1 MGTSRVIGACVMGWI
16 LTASGAIA
24 GTPAVVATYAPRCEQ
39 SPQQRLERSELVDA
53 ATGAELRLTRRSN
66 GALQTSLTWSDLD
79 VRKVVQSNG
88 DFSLRLAGRHDILVM
103 ERTGERLR
111 VMRNGQTAVLL
122 LNQSDEDGLDQVQ
135 QVLAGSRAMRAF
147 RSLRSRLTAESLASA
162 PGVSIDLVDVILGIL
177 HGDPG
182 VYDRRD
188 PRTAGRFSRA
198 SLAGDASCFPEYE
211 SDVTAA
217 WDDFAQCCDDV
228 KWFPGLQELCAIT
241 WLLKVESSWFRFIAC
256 SSIPLRATES

>member
-1 MGTSRVIGACVMGWI
+1 
-16 LTASGAIA
+16 
-24 GTPAVVATYAPRCEQ
+24 
-39 SPQQRLERSELVDA
+39 
-53 ATGAELRLTRRSN
+53 
-66 GALQTSLTWSDLD
+66 
-79 VRKVVQSNG
+79 
-88 DFSLRLAGRHDILVM
+88 
-103 ERTGERLR
+103 
-111 VMRNGQTAVLL
+111 VLL

-188 PRTAGRFSRA
+188 PRTAGRFSRV

>member
-1 MGTSRVIGACVMGWI
+1 MGWI

-24 GTPAVVATYAPRCEQ
+24 GTPSVVAAFAPRCEQ
-39 SPQQRLERSELVDA
+39 SPQERLERSEVIDV

-79 VRKVVQSNG
+79 VRKVVQPNG
-88 DFSLRLAGRHDILVM
+88 DFSLRLAGRHDLLVM
-103 ERTGERLR
+103 TRTEERLR
-111 VMRNGQTAVLL
+111 VTRNGQTAVLL

-147 RSLRSRLTAESLASA
+147 RSLRRRLTSDSLASA
-162 PGVSIDLVDVILGIL
+162 PGVSMDLVDAILGVI

-188 PRTAGRFSRA
+188 PAASGRFSHVSFRPN
-198 SLAGDASCFPEYE
+198 ASCFTEYE
-211 SDVTAA
+211 SEVIAS
-217 WDDFAQCCDDV
+217 WDDFARCVDEV
-228 KWFPGLQELCAIT
+228 KWFPGLQELCAMT
-241 WLLKVESSWFRFIAC
+241 WLLEVESSWFRFIAC
-256 SSIPLRATES
+256 SSIPLKATES